1 MIYLTKILKKLKKL
15 KTEKSSFFIVLIW
28 LKDKESN
35 IKENI
40 PILAVGNAR
49 EILLL
54 CQKLLSPKTTLLEF
68 FQNYKKTAES
78 FGYETKSLEI
88 LDFLKLL
95 EKMKIIEIYE
105 LPKEIF
111 LE

>member
-1 MIYLTKILKKLKKL
+1 M
-15 KTEKSSFFIVLIW
+15 KTEKSSLFLVLIW
-28 LKDKESN
+28 EKNRESN

-40 PILAVGNAR
+40 PILAIGNGR

-68 FQNYKKTAES
+68 FQYYRKIAETL
-78 FGYETKSLEI
+78 GYDTNSLEI
-88 LDFLKLL
+88 SDFLKLL
-95 EKMKIIEIYE
+95 EKMKIIEMYE

-111 LE
+111 RE